1 MKTSLRR
8 LSLFIDSPFAAP
20 LLLAL
25 VTVLAYGLLIS
36 QLGFYWDELPMSWIR
51 YELGP
56 DAMARYFSTNRP
68 VWGMLYQLTTR
79 ILPQVPIYWQIFGLF
94 WRWMSAL
101 LVWAIMR
108 DLWPG
113 RRQLAL
119 IVSLFF
125 LLYPGFN
132 QQWTAYLYSHFF
144 IVLSFFLF
152 SILCMLWSFRFPR
165 WHWPLTIFA
174 LAFSAL
180 NLWMLEY
187 FFTLELFRPFVIFYF
202 VFSFEDL
209 KSFGP
214 RLRRTILLWI
224 PYLLVFLADIYWRLF
239 VFNNTVYQPALIP
252 KLKAAPLATLAGLA
266 RTIFSNLYTVSLT
279 AWGQVFQFPNPVVN
293 GPRTTFYYA
302 VVILLTGLLA
312 AFFLSAN
319 RPVEDDKP
327 RSAFWPLALGLIAML
342 TAGGPFWL
350 AGLDITL
357 AYPASRFTLPFMLGV
372 SLLLAGLLG
381 FIPVRARLAI
391 ASVLILLA
399 AGRQA
404 LWADDFR
411 RDWNTQ
417 KTIFWQMFWRAP
429 GIAPNTI
436 VLLNDG
442 AFQFYADNSLA
453 AALNW
458 IYDPGNRSN
467 AMDYVLFFP
476 TSRLGGSLQG
486 FEAGQPVTYD
496 FISEIFRGNTSQV
509 IAFYYQPPGCLRL
522 LDPEIESQNRFIPD
536 ATRMREAAALSSSA
550 WITPDETARMPK
562 VYGPEP
568 ARGWCYYFEQ
578 ADLARQMGDWQRVV
592 ELGDKAFNLNDYPND
607 PIERFVFIE
616 GYAHAG
622 NWTRAKELAIASYK
636 VSPNY
641 VGPLLC
647 RLLNRIDRGIPASAE
662 KQTSLNDLR
671 ARFSCLP

>member
-1 MKTSLRR
+1 
-8 LSLFIDSPFAAP
+8 
-20 LLLAL
+20 
-25 VTVLAYGLLIS
+25 
-36 QLGFYWDELPMSWIR
+36 MSWIR

-68 VWGMLYQLTTR
+68 VWGLLYQLTTR
-79 ILPQVPIYWQIFGLF
+79 ILPQSPIYWQVFGLF

-101 LVWAIMR
+101 LVWAIIR

-152 SILCMLWSFRFPR
+152 SILCMLWSLRFPR
-165 WHWPLTIFA
+165 WYWPLTILA

-187 FFTLELFRPFVIFYF
+187 FFTLEFFRPFVIFYF
-202 VFSFEDL
+202 VFSFEHL
-209 KSFGP
+209 KSFWP

-224 PYLLVFLADIYWRLF
+224 PYLLVFLADVYWRLF

-266 RTIFSNLYTVSLT
+266 RTIFSNLYTVSLA
-279 AWGQVFQFPNPVVN
+279 AWGQVFQFPNPVVD
-293 GPRTTFYYA
+293 GPRTVIYYLI
-302 VVILLTGLLA
+302 VVLLTGLLA
-312 AFFLSAN
+312 AFFLFAN
-319 RPVEDDKP
+319 RSPDNEHP
-327 RSAFWPLALGLIAML
+327 RINFWPIGLGLIAML
-342 TAGGPFWL
+342 AAGGPFWL

-372 SLLLAGLLG
+372 SLLLAGLLE
-381 FIPVRARLAI
+381 FFPVRVRLGI
-391 ASVLILLA
+391 VSVLILLA

-522 LDPEIESQNRFIPD
+522 LDPEIDSQNRFIPD
-536 ATRMREAAALSSSA
+536 ATRMREAAGLSSSA

-562 VYGPEP
+562 IYGPEP

-616 GYAHAG
+616 GYAHTG

-641 VGPLLC
+641 VSPLLC
-647 RLLNRIDRGIPASAE
+647 RLLNRIDRGLPASGE

-671 ARFSCLP
+671 TRFSCLP